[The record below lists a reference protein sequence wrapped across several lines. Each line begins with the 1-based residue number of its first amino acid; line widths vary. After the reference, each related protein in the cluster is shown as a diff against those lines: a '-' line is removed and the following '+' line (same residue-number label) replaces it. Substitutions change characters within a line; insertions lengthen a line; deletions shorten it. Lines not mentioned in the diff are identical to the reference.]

1 MLSGVGYAISC
12 QRPENR
18 DFCFKWGA
26 LTGCWFCRRGF
37 VNKAVWVFLNG
48 NMAFVALPNR
58 PYCNAKRPLR
68 ECREGLTARKQCGKR
83 V

>member
-26 LTGCWFCRRGF
+26 LTVSRLCSRGF
-37 VNKAVWVFLNG
+37 VKKAERVVRACNKERV
-48 NMAFVALPNR
+48 
-58 PYCNAKRPLR
+58 
-68 ECREGLTARKQCGKR
+68 GLGKKPELK
-83 V
+83 